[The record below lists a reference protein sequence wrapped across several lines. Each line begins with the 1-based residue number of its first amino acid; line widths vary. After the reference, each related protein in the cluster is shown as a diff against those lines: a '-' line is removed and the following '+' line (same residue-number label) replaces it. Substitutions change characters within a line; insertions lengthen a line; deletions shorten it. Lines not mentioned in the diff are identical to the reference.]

1 MRPLWLRLF
10 DYFYYFINAVL
21 GFVVL
26 AVAIALIRSVLEG
39 KPSSIALN
47 ASFLCFSATVLS
59 ITLKFALNSKVNNL
73 KQGLGVILALAL
85 MLFGAEEAS
94 VRVPIMVEDFY
105 AYEFS
110 ELGLEYLAMIS
121 IVICLWLLVS
131 SIGCYLL
138 QRIEKRITSG

>member
-21 GFVVL
+21 GFVAL

-47 ASFLCFSATVLS
+47 ASFLGLSAIILGL
-59 ITLKFALNSKVNNL
+59 TLKFALKSKVNNI

-94 VRVPIMVEDFY
+94 IRASIMVEDFY

-110 ELGLEYLAMIS
+110 ELGLEYLAMTS
-121 IVICLWLLVS
+121 AVICLWLLVS
-131 SIGCYLL
+131 LIGCYLL
-138 QRIEKRITSG
+138 HRIEKRITSG